1 MAIVTRT
8 TAKSYFKTGDKPTQ
22 SQFGDFIDSSLFYED
37 TSDLGRQLVSASSAT
52 SARSLLGAG
61 TVGNNLFIAT
71 TTASGQNQLG
81 GGTAGKA
88 LFEANTTASAQQN
101 IGGGT
106 VGRQI
111 FEAITTASATNLL
124 QQATSSVIGVSYL
137 SSPITIANNSTTPN
151 TDIDFSGGVMQFSD
165 GSGQAIAT
173 AMTKRLQSSGSWSAG
188 TGGNMLLS
196 GARANSSTYHLFAL
210 YKTDGTVDYGAM
222 LGVAAT
228 TPNPTS
234 ILPSGYTKYDYR
246 GSILTDSSGNIR
258 AFFQTKNYF
267 AYKADIVDRNVGF
280 SAGNT
285 LITISTPLGISVLVN
300 GTAGLDI
307 TSGST
312 GNNITMNIQNGN
324 SNFSG
329 SASYRDNTVNI
340 TKITSYTNIGT
351 AKFLVLTDTS
361 SQIRIVKSEIV
372 GSTTSASESITI
384 CGYFNNNIIC

>member
-81 GGTAGKA
+81 GGTVGKA

-111 FEAITTASATNLL
+111 FEAITTASATNIVL

-151 TDIDFSGGVMQFSD
+151 TDIDFSAGNFIFSD
-165 GSGQAIAT
+165 KTGQAIAT
-173 AMTKRLQSSGSWSAG
+173 AMTKKLQSSGSWSAG
-188 TGGNMLLS
+188 NNGNMLLS

-222 LGVAAT
+222 LGIAGTA
-228 TPNPTS
+228 PNPTS
-234 ILPSGYTKYDYR
+234 VLPSGYTKWQLIE
-246 GSILTDSSGNIR
+246 SIITDSSGNIISFTQIGNR
-258 AFFQTKNYF
+258 IELVSSIQTHTTVSQAVATETLRTLSAAIPVGRQVMAF
-267 AYKADIVDRNVGF
+267 
-280 SAGNT
+280 
-285 LITISTPLGISVLVN
+285 
-300 GTAGLDI
+300 GTAFTQYI
-307 TSGST
+307 TAANNPYLKVYSAQMVKPTLNASEGQMSTNANSTGPIYGNGFWQAITNTSAQIKTNGSSGSQ
-312 GNNITMNIQNGN
+312 NININVDGWV
-324 SNFSG
+324 SL
-329 SASYRDNTVNI
+329 I
-340 TKITSYTNIGT
+340 
-351 AKFLVLTDTS
+351 
-361 SQIRIVKSEIV
+361 
-372 GSTTSASESITI
+372 
-384 CGYFNNNIIC
+384 